1 MADNE
6 AIDTTVRCYD
16 SGVIF
21 RMLAGDGFKIVRV
34 TTEALEDR
42 DGGPKAHSNYTEMLE
57 HHRYTIEGVARRK
70 LRAKDLED
78 DESIL
83 VDTADLQG

>member
-1 MADNE
+1 MADE

-16 SGVIF
+16 GGVIF
-21 RMLAGDGFKIVRV
+21 RMLAGDGFVIVRV

-42 DGGPKAHSNYTEMLE
+42 EGGPKAHGNYTEILE

-70 LRAKDLED
+70 LSGKKLEED
-78 DESIL
+78 GSIL